1 MRRRSATALAAA
13 AATSLHTPTP
23 HRTAPSLTP
32 FARRHRYLLCALVA
46 AATANEQ
53 VLRQMPDDPQTLS
66 QMLQWSLD
74 NTDLDA
80 LHEKAERIRGATSA
94 DEVPGVLSADGNRG
108 EVAPPD
114 ALPPGDGA
122 APSIRPGVEPL
133 TPEKREA
140 LASLSA
146 ALLPNAVGMMREAL
160 ERAVDVGADAE
171 ARVAALHDIQELVED
186 IDNARDFKAIDG
198 FGPTLELLASD
209 EPALQ
214 AAAAWVVGTAVQ
226 NQRELQLHLLGLDA
240 LPSLL
245 RLLRSHAHESVRAK
259 SLFATSCLVRNCVEA
274 QATFEAQRGVDALLA
289 ALAELGSPRLVRKA
303 LVLLTDLL
311 DEEAEADAEAD
322 AAGGVELLE
331 VDGEPTAGG
340 GGRVKG
346 ALSSQLA
353 NSSRL
358 CDAVLQSLTAPEA
371 VHDLDT
377 QEKAVI
383 ALGMLLR
390 TGIVRGGA
398 SGGGSGGCALAAVG
412 DALAGLQ
419 ARCEAIISRGDELA
433 DGCTDLLSLVGS
445 VRAQIAADS

>member
-1 MRRRSATALAAA
+1 MGRRPITALAAA
-13 AATSLHTPTP
+13 AATL
-23 HRTAPSLTP
+23 
-32 FARRHRYLLCALVA
+32 LVA
-46 AATANEQ
+46 AATADEH

-74 NTDLDA
+74 KTDLDA

-122 APSIRPGVEPL
+122 APSVRPGVEPL

-186 IDNARDFKAIDG
+186 IDNARDFEAIDG

-245 RLLRSHAHESVRAK
+245 RLLRSHAHENVRAK

-331 VDGEPTAGG
+331 VDGEPAAGGGGG
-340 GGRVKG
+340 GGRVRG

-371 VHDLDT
+371 VPDLDT

-419 ARCEAIISRGDELA
+419 ARCEEIISRGDELA
-433 DGCTDLLSLVGS
+433 DGCTDLLSLVGR
-445 VRAQIAADS
+445 VRAQIADS

>member
-13 AATSLHTPTP
+13 AATL
-23 HRTAPSLTP
+23 
-32 FARRHRYLLCALVA
+32 LVA

-66 QMLQWSLD
+66 QLLQWSLD
-74 NTDLDA
+74 HTDLDA
-80 LHEKAERIRGATSA
+80 LHEKAEKVRAAGAATSA

-108 EVAPPD
+108 EVAPPVAD

-146 ALLPNAVGMMREAL
+146 ALLPNAVAMMREAL

-226 NQRELQLHLLGLDA
+226 NQRELQLHLVQDLDV

-245 RLLRSHAHESVRAK
+245 RLLTSHAHENVRAK

-322 AAGGVELLE
+322 AAGGVELLRS
-331 VDGEPTAGG
+331 TAS
-340 GGRVKG
+340 RRP
-346 ALSSQLA
+346 AAARARAQARSRLSSPTH
-353 NSSRL
+353 R
-358 CDAVLQSLTAPEA
+358 
-371 VHDLDT
+371 
-377 QEKAVI
+377 
-383 ALGMLLR
+383 
-390 TGIVRGGA
+390 
-398 SGGGSGGCALAAVG
+398 GCATP
-412 DALAGLQ
+412 
-419 ARCEAIISRGDELA
+419 CSRA
-433 DGCTDLLSLVGS
+433 
-445 VRAQIAADS
+445 

>member
-13 AATSLHTPTP
+13 AATL
-23 HRTAPSLTP
+23 
-32 FARRHRYLLCALVA
+32 LVA
-46 AATANEQ
+46 AAAANEQ

-245 RLLRSHAHESVRAK
+245 RLLTSHAHENVRAK

-331 VDGEPTAGG
+331 VDGEPAAGG
-340 GGRVKG
+340 GGRVRG

-371 VHDLDT
+371 VRDLDT

-419 ARCEAIISRGDELA
+419 ARCEEIIARGDELA
-433 DGCTDLLSLVGS
+433 DGCTDLLSLVES
-445 VRAQIAADS
+445 VRAQIADS

>member
-1 MRRRSATALAAA
+1 M
-13 AATSLHTPTP
+13 P

-32 FARRHRYLLCALVA
+32 FAHGRSYLLCALVA

-80 LHEKAERIRGATSA
+80 LHEKAEKVRAAGAATSA

-108 EVAPPD
+108 EVAPPVAD

-122 APSIRPGVEPL
+122 APTIRPGVEPL

-146 ALLPNAVGMMREAL
+146 ALLPNAVAMMREAL

-245 RLLRSHAHESVRAK
+245 RLLRSHAHENVRAK

-322 AAGGVELLE
+322 AAGGVELL
-331 VDGEPTAGG
+331 
-340 GGRVKG
+340 
-346 ALSSQLA
+346 
-353 NSSRL
+353 
-358 CDAVLQSLTAPEA
+358 
-371 VHDLDT
+371 
-377 QEKAVI
+377 
-383 ALGMLLR
+383 
-390 TGIVRGGA
+390 A
-398 SGGGSGGCALAAVG
+398 S
-412 DALAGLQ
+412 
-419 ARCEAIISRGDELA
+419 
-433 DGCTDLLSLVGS
+433 
-445 VRAQIAADS
+445 

>member
-13 AATSLHTPTP
+13 AATL
-23 HRTAPSLTP
+23 
-32 FARRHRYLLCALVA
+32 LVA
-46 AATANEQ
+46 AAAANEQ

-80 LHEKAERIRGATSA
+80 LHEKAERIRGATSV
-94 DEVPGVLSADGNRG
+94 DEVPGVLSPDGNRG

-245 RLLRSHAHESVRAK
+245 RLLTSHAHENVRAK

-331 VDGEPTAGG
+331 VDGEPAAGG
-340 GGRVKG
+340 GGRVRG

-371 VHDLDT
+371 VRDLDT

-419 ARCEAIISRGDELA
+419 ARCEEIIARGDELA
-433 DGCTDLLSLVGS
+433 DGCTDLLSLVES
-445 VRAQIAADS
+445 VRAQIADS

>member
-13 AATSLHTPTP
+13 AATL
-23 HRTAPSLTP
+23 
-32 FARRHRYLLCALVA
+32 LVA
-46 AATANEQ
+46 AGTANEQ

-66 QMLQWSLD
+66 QLLQWSLD
-74 NTDLDA
+74 HTDLDA
-80 LHEKAERIRGATSA
+80 LHEKAEKVRAAGAAASA

-108 EVAPPD
+108 EVAPPVAD

-146 ALLPNAVGMMREAL
+146 ALLPNAVAMMREAL

-245 RLLRSHAHESVRAK
+245 RLLTSHAHENVRAK

-340 GGRVKG
+340 GGRVRG

-371 VHDLDT
+371 VRDLDT

-419 ARCEAIISRGDELA
+419 ARCEEIIARGDELA

-445 VRAQIAADS
+445 VRAQIADS